1 MATAVREEV
10 IFEATPVQ
18 DRLWHA
24 VEAPNIRI
32 IGFGGGIRGTKTWGT
47 LATLLVLCRVYA
59 NSRWH
64 VVRKDLE
71 RLKDTTIPSF
81 EKLTSRFNGFVGRL
95 NRQDWFV
102 KCRNGSEI
110 HFIGENIDRDPELS
124 RFHGFETNG
133 FLLDDGDELAERTFV
148 KCIERAGTW
157 IVPDGEQPPPY
168 IFATFNPCPGW
179 PKRRFYEPWR
189 NGQLQPPYAFI
200 PSTAA
205 DNPYISDE
213 QRQAWKEMPEA
224 EYNRFVMGD
233 WESLSGAYYDALHV
247 GNLVKREELPH
258 TLPAYWNYYA
268 SFDWGY
274 QHWAV
279 MGFWAT
285 DTDGTDYLL
294 DSVWIRHTQD
304 EDLAVAFRAADVP
317 AACFDRVYAGHDCW
331 SKVVARGASGESTAE
346 VFAKHKIT
354 LVRADIDLING
365 GRAVNRQL
373 KNGRVRIVST
383 KSNLKGYDQLGE
395 IMPNPNDVRKPL
407 KVDADANGLGGD
419 DFADMFRYGIATKVR
434 PAEVPR
440 PDLEKL
446 PDRAVPIAPRIKDGK
461 LEKVERL
468 PRSLDELAAQLRFG
482 KDRSRLPSR
491 DHLPRRGS

>member
-1 MATAVREEV
+1 MAATAQPEI

-18 DRLWHA
+18 DKLWHA
-24 VEAPNIRI
+24 VETPNTRI

-47 LATLLVLCRVYA
+47 LATLLVLCRVYP

-81 EKLTSRFNGFVGRL
+81 EKLTARFNGFVGRL

-133 FLLDDGDELAERTFV
+133 FLLDDGDELSERTFV

-157 IVPDGEQPPPY
+157 IVPNGEQPPPY

-179 PKRRFYEPWR
+179 PKRRFYEPWKT
-189 NGQLQPPYAFI
+189 GQLQPPYAFI

-224 EYNRFVMGD
+224 EYNRFVIGD
-233 WESLSGAYYDALHV
+233 WESLTGAYYDALSV
-247 GNLVKREELPH
+247 ENLVPREELPDP
-258 TLPAYWNYYA
+258 LPDYWRYYA

-285 DTDGTDYLL
+285 DTDGVDYLL
-294 DSVWIRHTQD
+294 DSAWIRRTQD
-304 EDLAVAFRAADVP
+304 EDMAQSLRAMPVP
-317 AACFDRVYAGHDCW
+317 QRCFDQVYAGHDCW
-331 SKVVARGASGESTAE
+331 NKVVARGASGESTAE
-346 VFAKHKIT
+346 VFARHGIMLTK
-354 LVRADIDLING
+354 ADIDLVNG

-373 KNGRVRIVST
+373 KSNRVRIVRT
-383 KSNLKGYDQLGE
+383 PANLKGYDQLGE
-395 IMPNPNDVRKPL
+395 IVPNPNDVRKPE
-407 KVDADANGLGGD
+407 KIDADANGLGGD
-419 DFADMFRYGIATKVR
+419 DFADMFRYGIATRVR
-434 PAEVPR
+434 AAEMPSR
-440 PDLEKL
+440 TEEKL
-446 PDRAVPIAPRIKDGK
+446 PDQAVPLAGRIENGK
-461 LEKVERL
+461 LKPVPKPPKTLEELLDKVTEKQYRTRVPHQTRS
-468 PRSLDELAAQLRFG
+468 PRWR
-482 KDRSRLPSR
+482 
-491 DHLPRRGS
+491 